1 MSRPE
6 NKNYA
11 NGKATIVAYAM
22 AMLEYQTMGKFD
34 LLKVWQNQGISDN
47 TKIYLNKLCDK
58 LYEFLDERARTSI
71 TSILSYGKTL
81 RAYEFIK
88 SQSLDIDIHLLDN
101 DLL

>member
-22 AMLEYQTMGKFD
+22 AMLELQTFGKFD

-47 TKIYLNKLCDK
+47 TKIYLNSLCDK
-58 LYEFLDERARTSI
+58 IYSLLYSQATNLNST
-71 TSILSYGKTL
+71 ILSYGKTKA
-81 RAYEFIK
+81 AYDFIK
-88 SQSLDIDIHLLDN
+88 SQALGVDIHLLDN
-101 DLL
+101 DKN

>member
-34 LLKVWQNQGISDN
+34 LLKVWQNQSISDN

-58 LYEFLDERARTSI
+58 IYELLDEQARTLI
-71 TSILSYGKTL
+71 TSVLSFGKNG
-81 RAYEFIK
+81 R
-88 SQSLDIDIHLLDN
+88 N
-101 DLL
+101 P